1 MLKRT
6 ASQILFD
13 VHRIEPTAIADQ
25 RKRKCARAAQTIY
38 CPGRDTEEK
47 GEFFFG
53 QECGHGS
60 PRIFF
65 IL

>member
-1 MLKRT
+1 MLKRAT
-6 ASQILFD
+6 SQILFD
-13 VHRIEPTAIADQ
+13 VRRPEPTPIPDH
-25 RKRKCARAAQTIY
+25 RKGKRALTAQPIH